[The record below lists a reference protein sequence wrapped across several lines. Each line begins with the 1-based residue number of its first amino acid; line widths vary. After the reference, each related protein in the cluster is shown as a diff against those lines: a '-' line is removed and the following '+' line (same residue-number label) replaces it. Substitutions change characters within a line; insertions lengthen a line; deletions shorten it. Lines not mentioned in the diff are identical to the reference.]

1 MQSDDPLVAHCITGA
16 LRSFVEPQIFG
27 RMKSE
32 LVDSF
37 STNSRV
43 FVVASEDCTI
53 NGTAASCPTDTAALE
68 RALAFLSVER
78 MLLLPALLEPPP
90 PTCRHEAARC
100 SERQPGQWCKP
111 PSSWGQ
117 FFKMSLCYDMV
128 LEHERASGR
137 RFDWVVR
144 SRTDHLWKAPAPPAA
159 VLPLDQAI
167 VGNLFGDIM
176 ANRWAWVEDH
186 LLVSPRSLADR
197 AFRVVRLGD
206 DRCLDVQEWAGDCVE
221 PKAPGGGF
229 ASNRGRC
236 HGCPS
241 MWFNNI
247 SVPGPVIR
255 NECLLGRWLRDREVP
270 WVSTGLFSFA
280 ARKSSGPHTAVYAAR
295 PSGWASGG
303 AASSR
308 KRPRTTRIR
317 CIASRSTS
325 TAAPTQARRASTTNF
340 VFMDV
345 TDSAMNSVVRRFR
358 TTHVDVS
365 GVSRARLWLP
375 RIARQ
380 PYANDAS

>member
-280 ARKSSGPHTAVYAAR
+280 ARKSSGPHTAVYAACPFR
-295 PSGWASGG
+295 VGLGRGGVLPQAAANDSHPLHRIEKHLNSSADPS
-303 AASSR
+303 
-308 KRPRTTRIR
+308 K
-317 CIASRSTS
+317 
-325 TAAPTQARRASTTNF
+325 ARF
-340 VFMDV
+340 YHQLFMDV
-345 TDSAMNSVVRRFR
+345 TNSAMNSTVRRFR

-375 RIARQ
+375 RIAQQ